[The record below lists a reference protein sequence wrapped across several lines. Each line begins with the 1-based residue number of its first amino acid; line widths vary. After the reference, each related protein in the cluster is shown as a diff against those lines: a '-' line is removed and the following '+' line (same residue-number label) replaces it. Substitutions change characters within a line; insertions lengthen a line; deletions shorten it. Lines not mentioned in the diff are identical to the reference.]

1 MASTKIADGEYEPDL
16 AVLLPIAGRH
26 HLDVLLMDVMSFG
39 LTPWRRIMPTLVEL
53 GVAASPH
60 AWGRPLKTIYAA
72 HLAAGLGNVEIV
84 EGVPGSTDGVDT
96 SAHVFADGRLTLA
109 DRPGFGLSVPRP

>member
-1 MASTKIADGEYEPDL
+1 
-16 AVLLPIAGRH
+16 
-26 HLDVLLMDVMSFG
+26 MDVMSFG

-84 EGVPGSTDGVDT
+84 EGVPGITDGVDT

-109 DRPGFGLSVPRP
+109 DRPGFGLPVPAPVKAGAGSAVIVSRCRGRSSGPRSS